1 MSKKAKGYDANAV
14 AHFTAGRIT
23 YRELV
28 AVLSR
33 RVFIFGS
40 RIFRTP
46 GCWGVYLHKNR
57 AANVQAGGDVEFA
70 A

>member
-1 MSKKAKGYDANAV
+1 MSKKAKGYDAKAV

-33 RVFIFGS
+33 RTFIFGS
-40 RIFRTP
+40 RISRSTDY
-46 GCWGVYLHKNR
+46 WGLYLFKNR
-57 AANVQAGGDVEFA
+57 AAHVNAGSEVEFA
-70 A
+70 